1 MPRTRDL
8 DGLAR
13 FYPPGV
19 RPYTVK
25 LQRGEGRPYSAPN
38 LDSIANAQAHLG
50 GGGLD
55 FECDRLRIV
64 VRDLEGTFNRLGEW
78 SWRGERRAGRQNA
91 GSEYTEQARTRTRAS
106 VSVQQERLEEQ
117 GDALL
122 NPRTLLGL
130 SETDILAGAGA
141 RRGEGEEC
149 GRDREGN
156 RESKRAQR
164 AAVDD
169 GAPVDAHSFQPML
182 ACRLA
187 SACLAHSYSG
197 FVSPTPGT
205 PNPSR
210 FVLPRTPARAAA
222 PSEQTAHACGTRGAA
237 ALSVHAHSSIR
248 RT

>member
-1 MPRTRDL
+1 MLWMRNLSLHFALMGRSSFIAWSITVERTRTAQSPSTAKRKVVPRTRDL

-38 LDSIANAQAHLG
+38 LVSIACARAHLG
-50 GGGLD
+50 GGRLD
-55 FECDRLRIV
+55 FECDGLRIV

-78 SWRGERRAGRQNA
+78 SWRGQRRAERRNA

-130 SETDILAGAGA
+130 SETDILAGGGRGGG
-141 RRGEGEEC
+141 RRGGLEC
-149 GRDREGN
+149 GVWER
-156 RESKRAQR
+156 
-164 AAVDD
+164 
-169 GAPVDAHSFQPML
+169 
-182 ACRLA
+182 
-187 SACLAHSYSG
+187 
-197 FVSPTPGT
+197 
-205 PNPSR
+205 
-210 FVLPRTPARAAA
+210 
-222 PSEQTAHACGTRGAA
+222 
-237 ALSVHAHSSIR
+237 
-248 RT
+248 